1 MSTCQRCKQP
11 CRLNQTLNTSHY
23 DLLASHLSPE
33 STRAPYPSSQL
44 ARLPPSLQAAY
55 GISPARPASPLSR
68 RSNAPTDSFVVLT
81 ESQVQPGSSGSQ
93 EKDNSLS
100 HHLEVSQKIY
110 NLLSNHTEVDHPLCT
125 DCAELLQEAMT
136 KQLEQVKKER
146 ERYLSYEKDLGQ
158 TKEDPGEAERLQG
171 KIEKVRYWLSFASYS
186 LRMTS
191 QLKVD
196 EVEAKKEFDL
206 AQSELDDLQAQL
218 KELDAEEEQLE
229 MEEDQC
235 VGSSL
240 FSHILMF

>member
-11 CRLNQTLNTSHY
+11 CRPPATLNTSHY

-33 STRAPYPSSQL
+33 STRGPYPTSQL

-55 GISPARPASPLSR
+55 GVSPARPASPLSR

-81 ESQVQPGSSGSQ
+81 ESQVQPTPSGSQ
-93 EKDNSLS
+93 HEKNDSLS

-146 ERYLSYEKDLGQ
+146 ERYLSYEKELGQ
-158 TKEDPGEAERLQG
+158 VKEDPGEAERLQEE
-171 KIEKVRYWLSFASYS
+171 IEQVRALLPW
-186 LRMTS
+186 
-191 QLKVD
+191 V
-196 EVEAKKEFDL
+196 
-206 AQSELDDLQAQL
+206 
-218 KELDAEEEQLE
+218 
-229 MEEDQC
+229 
-235 VGSSL
+235 
-240 FSHILMF
+240 